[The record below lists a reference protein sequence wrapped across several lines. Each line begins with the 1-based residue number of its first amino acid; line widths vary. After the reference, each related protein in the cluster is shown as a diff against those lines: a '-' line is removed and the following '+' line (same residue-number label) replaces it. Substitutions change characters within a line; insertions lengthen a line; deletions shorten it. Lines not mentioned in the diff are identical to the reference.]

1 MKIPLDGLT
10 VYFPYD
16 YVYPEQYDYMYALK
30 QTLDISNGGHC
41 LLEMPTGT
49 GKTVSL
55 LSLIVSYQLNKPQIG
70 KLIYCTRTVQ
80 EMDKVM
86 QEIKRVFAYINK
98 ELYGETDNDIEMKQ
112 NGNTNTNTNTND
124 SQNESKNNGTNSS
137 NTIDIENSHIGPSLN
152 KPKFLRK
159 RKNLCVCLSARRN
172 LCIHEHVSQFDDPS
186 KVDSLCRNR
195 TASWI
200 RNAQNVNRNHL
211 CQYYEGK

>member
-30 QTLDISNGGHC
+30 QTLDINNGGHC

-55 LSLIVSYQLNKPQIG
+55 LSLIVSYQLSKPQIG

-86 QEIKRVFAYINK
+86 QEIKRVFAYIDK
-98 ELYGETDNDIEMKQ
+98 ELYNKQ
-112 NGNTNTNTNTND
+112 QPITNLP
-124 SQNESKNNGTNSS
+124 SYHSK
-137 NTIDIENSHIGPSLN
+137 
-152 KPKFLRK
+152 
-159 RKNLCVCLSARRN
+159 
-172 LCIHEHVSQFDDPS
+172 
-186 KVDSLCRNR
+186 
-195 TASWI
+195 
-200 RNAQNVNRNHL
+200 
-211 CQYYEGK
+211 